1 MAKQTIFLGNTPNDR
16 TGDPLRTAFE
26 KVNDNFDELYARTND
41 DIQIPALTGN
51 NGKVLTVSAG
61 ALSWVESGSGDTLTH
76 SASGNTASI
85 GNNAFQ
91 LSIDNNDGSDILY
104 SLNAQGMM
112 TLTPGEESYTD
123 AGIEVVGS
131 SYRISAITSVSLQTA
146 NSDPNPSTANNATFS
161 IGKNGGTVTL
171 TRSGG
176 SGWNRQWTFGTDG
189 NLTLPSGG
197 GSSSFTATT
206 STGVGGNSKEFA
218 SGGAVDSV
226 TTSWTATGGGIVG
239 TAAITNVTV
248 GLSFTF
254 VTFDQSFTATGPITF
269 SSGDNNTSGAIHQ
282 RTTRTVTQGITTVEA
297 DTSGIV
303 FSANA
308 WQTGFKLVIMV
319 ETRLDDNVDN
329 VDHTQVCEAIIAA
342 NYNSNTEPSM
352 SVYGLTYTSP
362 NPLATFTVQRTG
374 YTSGGSGTIEVIA
387 TNVQTQY
394 DLQVSVHAVQFGSS
408 YD

>member
-269 SSGDNNTSGAIHQ
+269 SSGENNTSGAIHQ

>member
-51 NGKVLTVSAG
+51 NDKVLTVSAG
-61 ALSWVESGSGDTLTH
+61 ALSWATVNNDRLVSGSAEVVLFTDGPEPYTLFPAISTDDQLQIVGSEISSVSGDIALTSPTDTLII
-76 SASGNTASI
+76 SNG
-85 GNNAFQ
+85 
-91 LSIDNNDGSDILY
+91 
-104 SLNAQGMM
+104 
-112 TLTPGEESYTD
+112 
-123 AGIEVVGS
+123 AGVG
-131 SYRISAITSVSLQTA
+131 
-146 NSDPNPSTANNATFS
+146 
-161 IGKNGGTVTL
+161 
-171 TRSGG
+171 GG
-176 SGWNRQWTFGTDG
+176 SKLWTFGANG

-206 STGVGGNSKEFA
+206 STGVSGNSKEFA

-269 SSGDNNTSGAIHQ
+269 SSGENNTSGAIHQ
-282 RTTRTVTQGITTVEA
+282 ITTRTVTQGITTVEA

-342 NYNSNTEPSM
+342 NYNSSTEPSM

-374 YTSGGSGTIEVIA
+374 YTSGGSGTIEVVA